1 MARRVMTFF
10 GFYVINQDETGVKLT
25 LGRYSGLLSPGLGFM
40 FPIFQ
45 KGTKTKGS
53 LQTIDL
59 SDQQIV
65 LSGNIAVTISGNLN
79 FRVHDPSKAL
89 LEVKD
94 YTYTVQRLALT
105 TISDVLGTKTIDEI
119 RDSKAALADDIEKI
133 VAGKAEEWGLSDID
147 IRLTDAKLDESLQ
160 RAMTRETE
168 AHKEAKA
175 IQIKADGDL
184 TVSKVFAQAAETLSA
199 TPGAMLLRVLQT
211 LSDISSEKSTVV
223 IPIPIEL
230 MSIGQS
236 GPAAKP
242 VVHTPAP
249 EPAAVPA
256 APVTPAAPAVAD
268 AETGL
273 PFARLL
279 FRDGTTLSECP
290 KCKAHYD
297 VEQVL
302 GNSEFDQDPDRPGLQ
317 LRCSECD
324 TMFTLP

>member
-1 MARRVMTFF
+1 MARRIMTFF
-10 GFYVINQDETGVKLT
+10 GLFVINQDETGVKLT
-25 LGRYSGLLSPGLGFM
+25 LGKYSGPLAPGLGFM
-40 FPIFQ
+40 LPIFQ
-45 KGTKTKGS
+45 KGMKTKGS

-59 SDQQIV
+59 PDQQIV

-79 FRVHDPSKAL
+79 FRVLDPAKAL
-89 LEVKD
+89 LQVKD

-119 RDSKAALADDIEKI
+119 RDSKAALADDIEVI
-133 VAGKAEEWGLSDID
+133 VAGKAEEWGLSSID

-168 AHKEAKA
+168 AQKEAGA
-175 IQIKADGDL
+175 IRIKAEGDL
-184 TVSKVFAQAAETLSA
+184 QVSQVFAQAAETLTAS
-199 TPGAMLLRVLQT
+199 PGAMLLRVLQT

-230 MSIGQS
+230 MSMAQS
-236 GPAAKP
+236 GAAVAPHTQAPAPAAS
-242 VVHTPAP
+242 
-249 EPAAVPA
+249 
-256 APVTPAAPAVAD
+256 AAPAAQATTD
-268 AETGL
+268 AETQL

-290 KCKAHYD
+290 KCKVHYD
-297 VEQVL
+297 VAEVID
-302 GNSEFDQDPDRPGLQ
+302 NPEFDQDPDVPGLQ